1 MTKSRPLRTSG
12 APAAGGPP
20 RLDLKL
26 RQHLFTLMLANL
38 LPMLAVG
45 VVMIG
50 VAQGKWTLDTR
61 AGNGVIPLLMVL
73 GACVVL
79 LASLWII
86 LPFGRWL
93 RDRPRW
99 HFHHERRLLWA
110 VPYAAGWCA
119 WLSFWLLGI
128 AAALVALGLLGM
140 GLVRLAQAWMG

>member
-93 RDRPRW
+93 RGSRDFADMILCPARSTLPR
-99 HFHHERRLLWA
+99 RA
-110 VPYAAGWCA
+110 VVSHAG
-119 WLSFWLLGI
+119 
-128 AAALVALGLLGM
+128 
-140 GLVRLAQAWMG
+140 